1 MLKTLTNYSYIH
13 TICVMSLC
21 FVNLLWMLIVTFIST
36 QEKLPPTDSRL
47 RPDQRY
53 LENGEYEKANSEKL
67 RLEQRQ
73 RQVPFM
79 F

>member
-1 MLKTLTNYSYIH
+1 MQLATFSGINLVLMLLN
-13 TICVMSLC
+13 M
-21 FVNLLWMLIVTFIST
+21 

-53 LENGEYEKANSEKL
+53 LENGEYEMANSEKL

-73 RQVPFM
+73 RQVN
-79 F
+79 